1 MSGNYD
7 DSGSMSSAC
16 HDLTDSADFAEPGI
30 AFLIIPLWF
39 IYFRRSAVGI
49 VFWSAV
55 SVSGM
60 VSSVRHVVRSAV
72 SVCFRLLPALP
83 YSCQ

>member
-16 HDLTDSADFAEPGI
+16 HDLTDSAGFSEPGI
-30 AFLIIPLWF
+30 VFPIIPLWF

-49 VFWSAV
+49 MVWSAV

-60 VSSVRHVVRSAV
+60 VSSVRRSAV